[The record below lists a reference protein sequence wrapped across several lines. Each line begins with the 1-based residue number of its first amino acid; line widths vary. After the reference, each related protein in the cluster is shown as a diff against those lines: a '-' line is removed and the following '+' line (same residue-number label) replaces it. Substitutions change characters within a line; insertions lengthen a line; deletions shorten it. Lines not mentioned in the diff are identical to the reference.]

1 MIRYS
6 EKLKQNISQHKDGSV
21 ICEDETH
28 YSRKELSLIKNQTD
42 EDIIVSREKVK
53 AFKIWIE
60 G

>member
-6 EKLKQNISQHKDGSV
+6 EKLKQNISQHEDGSI

-42 EDIIVSREKVK
+42 EDIVAVHSIKKIFCGEIVK
-53 AFKIWIE
+53 
-60 G
+60 